1 MYVLSYL
8 ECKKRS
14 TITQKTT
21 KRKRNDNYRP
31 IVLEWIRP
39 EKAHFVIFNFSYS
52 ISIMIKLM
60 QTNSQWD
67 FVTAQM
73 ILQRQYV
80 GLQKIFWHTSENHQ
94 KYSYVRSISGQC
106 SIFILPGNGRKPLF
120 FWRSRE
126 WLKSNFS
133 IRSINHLYPSR
144 QIYFTILFHFFNLKK
159 REKHLWRS
167 VAFSKVACI

>member
-1 MYVLSYL
+1 MIFTDRLFWNEL
-8 ECKKRS
+8 
-14 TITQKTT
+14 
-21 KRKRNDNYRP
+21 D
-31 IVLEWIRP
+31 L
-39 EKAHFVIFNFSYS
+39 EKAHFVIFNSSY
-52 ISIMIKLM
+52 SIMIKLM

-73 ILQRQYV
+73 ILQRRYV
-80 GLQKIFWHTSENHQ
+80 GLQKIFWHTSENHR
-94 KYSYVRSISGQC
+94 KYSYVRPISGKC

-120 FWRSRE
+120 FWRSRG
-126 WLKSNFS
+126 WLKWNFS